1 MKLLLIL
8 IPLYLNSP
16 GCSSQ
21 KPHFLTSL
29 SMYKNVKIFQ
39 FEKSRLQKFANKE
52 INNLHNSLMLG
63 LFIND
68 TNYIRPEWNN
78 KDVTSCPTAMLE
90 KIEKNEFK
98 DVSYIENLQTFDTT
112 GFQGLNNITWTSP
125 KQKLVL
131 LYINSLNQHFKKFFL
146 KCQKLCSKK
155 DIEMYILYI
164 NQ

>member
-1 MKLLLIL
+1 
-8 IPLYLNSP
+8 
-16 GCSSQ
+16 
-21 KPHFLTSL
+21 
-29 SMYKNVKIFQ
+29 
-39 FEKSRLQKFANKE
+39 
-52 INNLHNSLMLG
+52 
-63 LFIND
+63 
-68 TNYIRPEWNN
+68 
-78 KDVTSCPTAMLE
+78 MLE